1 VTLLQQVL
9 NASGSVPQ
17 AFLCCGTTANGPQI
31 FCVHFPSR
39 YVGAIDGTVS
49 IWDNMSFVFLGE
61 VVHGLVSI
69 VTFLEEAFNIMEVRV
84 KSINYMLQHLEELQ
98 ELPVPPQSSLMMM
111 KQNTSPC
118 CYQLVDTP

>member
-1 VTLLQQVL
+1 
-9 NASGSVPQ
+9 
-17 AFLCCGTTANGPQI
+17 
-31 FCVHFPSR
+31 
-39 YVGAIDGTVS
+39 
-49 IWDNMSFVFLGE
+49 MSFVFLGE

-69 VTFLEEAFNIMEVRV
+69 VTFLEAAFNIMEVRV

-98 ELPVPPQSSLMMM
+98 ELPVSPQSSLMMM

>member
-1 VTLLQQVL
+1 
-9 NASGSVPQ
+9 
-17 AFLCCGTTANGPQI
+17 
-31 FCVHFPSR
+31 
-39 YVGAIDGTVS
+39 
-49 IWDNMSFVFLGE
+49 MSFVFLGE

-98 ELPVPPQSSLMMM
+98 ELPVSPQSSLMMM
-111 KQNTSPC
+111 KQNTCPC

>member
-1 VTLLQQVL
+1 
-9 NASGSVPQ
+9 
-17 AFLCCGTTANGPQI
+17 
-31 FCVHFPSR
+31 
-39 YVGAIDGTVS
+39 
-49 IWDNMSFVFLGE
+49 MSFVFLGE

-98 ELPVPPQSSLMMM
+98 ELPVSPQSSLMMM

-118 CYQLVDTP
+118 CFQLVDTP

>member
-1 VTLLQQVL
+1 
-9 NASGSVPQ
+9 
-17 AFLCCGTTANGPQI
+17 
-31 FCVHFPSR
+31 
-39 YVGAIDGTVS
+39 
-49 IWDNMSFVFLGE
+49 
-61 VVHGLVSI
+61 VHGLVSI

-98 ELPVPPQSSLMMM
+98 ELPVSPQSSLMMM

>member
-1 VTLLQQVL
+1 
-9 NASGSVPQ
+9 
-17 AFLCCGTTANGPQI
+17 
-31 FCVHFPSR
+31 
-39 YVGAIDGTVS
+39 
-49 IWDNMSFVFLGE
+49 MSFVFLGE

-98 ELPVPPQSSLMMM
+98 ELPVSPPQSSLMMM

>member
-1 VTLLQQVL
+1 
-9 NASGSVPQ
+9 
-17 AFLCCGTTANGPQI
+17 
-31 FCVHFPSR
+31 
-39 YVGAIDGTVS
+39 
-49 IWDNMSFVFLGE
+49 MSFVFLGE

-98 ELPVPPQSSLMMM
+98 ELPVSPQSSLMMM

>member
-1 VTLLQQVL
+1 
-9 NASGSVPQ
+9 
-17 AFLCCGTTANGPQI
+17 
-31 FCVHFPSR
+31 
-39 YVGAIDGTVS
+39 
-49 IWDNMSFVFLGE
+49 MSFVFLGE